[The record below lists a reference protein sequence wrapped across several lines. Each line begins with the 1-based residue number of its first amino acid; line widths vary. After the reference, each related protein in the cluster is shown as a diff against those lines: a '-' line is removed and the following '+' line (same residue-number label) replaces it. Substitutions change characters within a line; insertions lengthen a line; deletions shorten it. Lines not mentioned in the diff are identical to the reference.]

1 MEGGKVLF
9 SSHRSL
15 KEKCSIRDD
24 RVEDFISRIQN
35 SGKDSSLYG
44 ARLTGTGR
52 DSVIIVLGHSDGEP
66 NLREIFA
73 EFRKDYST
81 SGSIMLESGRGA
93 AVNGWWEG
101 VLQPKQEDLPKEAEE
116 GEGAAAEARGEG
128 DKATTEGNE
137 KTDGADSTGKN
148 GQEPATTS

>member
-1 MEGGKVLF
+1 
-9 SSHRSL
+9 
-15 KEKCSIRDD
+15 
-24 RVEDFISRIQN
+24 VEDFISRIQN

-52 DSVIIVLGHSDGEP
+52 DSVIVVLGHSDGES

-73 EFRKDYST
+73 EFRKDHKT

-101 VLQPKQEDLPKEAEE
+101 VLQPKQEDPPKESVE
-116 GEGAAAEARGEG
+116 GEGAAADGKG
-128 DKATTEGNE
+128 KS
-137 KTDGADSTGKN
+137 DGAENTGKN
-148 GQEPATTS
+148 GSEPAATT